1 MVRSAALRAI
11 SRHLEVTV
19 ATTCEAEAGSI
30 WPRSSIGLPAIFARR
45 AARLGCSSACTASR
59 SAARS
64 SAVMPVAGVRRLV
77 FVDCSG
83 SRSPPD
89 ISDIGLD
96 PRRRRGLHTTVA
108 CPRSKAEARNNHRHR
123 PILEPRRCRMQ
134 TRRGGRPFTTGGC
147 RGHPTRQR
155 ARLPCVSR
163 VPLAPPMLPSKNVFA
178 DAKNGF

>member
-1 MVRSAALRAI
+1 
-11 SRHLEVTV
+11 
-19 ATTCEAEAGSI
+19 
-30 WPRSSIGLPAIFARR
+30 
-45 AARLGCSSACTASR
+45 
-59 SAARS
+59 
-64 SAVMPVAGVRRLV
+64 MPVAGVRRLV

-108 CPRSKAEARNNHRHR
+108 CPLSKARNNHRHR
-123 PILEPRRCRMQ
+123 LILEPRRCRMQ

-155 ARLPCVSR
+155 ARLPCVSW
-163 VPLAPPMLPSKNVFA
+163 VPLAPLMLPSKKRLRRCEKRLLTYPAPEAIGRFLKQGRSSEPSLLSSRPAHTFCSLLTTTRSGVS
-178 DAKNGF
+178 G